1 MGKTRMVSSAAQDLK
16 KLRDATGAGLIDC
29 KNALAEAEGDFE
41 KALRI
46 ISQDSKPQRDLE
58 EEIKASKDET
68 LARKKMQYLENQKS
82 TKIASVESEIEMLKR
97 EISEMKKAH
106 NALIAALEKAA
117 ANEKASSKNARVQ
130 PIVYGTYFLGDF
142 SG

>member
-1 MGKTRMVSSAAQDLK
+1 MVGSSAQDLK

-29 KNALAEAEGDFE
+29 KKALDEAEGNFE
-41 KALRI
+41 KALQI
-46 ISQDSKPQRDLE
+46 ISKDSKPQRDLE
-58 EEIKASKDET
+58 AEIKASKDET
-68 LARKKMQYLENQKS
+68 LARKKVQYLENQKI

-97 EISEMKKAH
+97 EISEIKKAH

-117 ANEKASSKNARVQ
+117 ADEKNSAKNPRVQ
-130 PIVYGTYFLGDF
+130 TVVYGTYFLGDF

>member
-1 MGKTRMVSSAAQDLK
+1 MVSSAAQDLK

-29 KNALAEAEGDFE
+29 KKALDEAEGNFE
-41 KALRI
+41 KALQI
-46 ISQDSKPQRDLE
+46 ISKDSKPQRDLE

-97 EISEMKKAH
+97 EISEMKKVH

-117 ANEKASSKNARVQ
+117 ANEKASSKNPRVQ